1 MKAEDAR
8 KLTDDALDRLATAL
22 EQGRSESLTQYL
34 AVMARFHRYS
44 FGNILLILTQRPE
57 ATHVAGFNAWRDLKR
72 FVRKGERGIAIF
84 APMRLRVREDDGRR
98 EQPASTAE
106 PARTMLRFR
115 VVHVFDIAQTDG
127 EPLPEPVR
135 VQGDP
140 SVYAARLQAHVA
152 ACGITLDRADVPF
165 GADGV
170 STGGRIA
177 VREDLAP
184 AEEFAVT
191 VHELAHELLHRGE
204 DRKEFSKSV
213 RETEAEAVAFVV
225 SAAIGLQTG
234 TAASDYIQL
243 YNGDKDT
250 LSRSLDRIQKTAS
263 SILAAIGEETEVDV
277 PPPA

>member
-8 KLTDDALDRLATAL
+8 KMTDDALARLATAL

-44 FGNILLILTQRPE
+44 FGNILLILSQRPE
-57 ATHVAGFNAWRDLKR
+57 ATRVAGFNAWLNLKR

-84 APMRLRVREDDGRR
+84 APMRLRVRDDDRR
-98 EQPASTAE
+98 EPSPSNDEA
-106 PARTMLRFR
+106 ARAVLRFR

-127 EPLPEPVR
+127 EPLPEPAR
-135 VQGDP
+135 VQGDA
-140 SVYAARLQAHVA
+140 SVYTLRLQAYVA

-177 VREDLAP
+177 VRPDLSP
-184 AEEFAVT
+184 AEEFAVI
-191 VHELAHELLHRGE
+191 VHELAHELQHRGE
-204 DRKEFSKSV
+204 DRRDFSKTV

-225 SAAIGLQTG
+225 SAAIGLDTG

-250 LSRSLDRIQKTAS
+250 LSHSLDRIQKTAS
-263 SILAAIGEETEVDV
+263 SILAAIGEDADVDA
-277 PPPA
+277 PPAE

>member
-1 MKAEDAR
+1 MKAEQAR
-8 KLTDDALDRLATAL
+8 KMTDDAMAALA
-22 EQGRSESLTQYL
+22 ESLQQGKSEAITRYL

-57 ATHVAGFNAWRDLKR
+57 ATHVAGFNAWRDLRR

-84 APMRLRVREDDGRR
+84 APMRLRAGGDDD
-98 EQPASTAE
+98 TAE
-106 PARTMLRFR
+106 PSAEKPRTVLRFR

-127 EPLPEPVR
+127 EPLPEPAR
-135 VQGDP
+135 VAGDP
-140 SVYAARLQAHVA
+140 TVYSDRLRAYVA
-152 ACGITLDRADVPF
+152 ACGIAFERTEVPF

-177 VREDLAP
+177 VRQGMTP

-204 DRKEFSKSV
+204 DRKSFSKTV

-225 SAAIGLQTG
+225 SAAIGLNTG

-243 YNGDKDT
+243 YNGDTDT
-250 LSRSLDRIQKTAS
+250 LSASLDRIQKTAS
-263 SILAAIGEETEVDV
+263 SILTAISEEADIAAVQSE
-277 PPPA
+277 

>member
-8 KLTDDALDRLATAL
+8 KMTDEALARLATAL
-22 EQGRSESLTQYL
+22 EDGRSESLTQYL

-44 FGNILLILTQRPE
+44 FGNILLILAQRPD
-57 ATHVAGFNAWRDLKR
+57 ATRVAGFNAWRDLNR
-72 FVRKGERGIAIF
+72 FVRKGEHGIAIF
-84 APMRLRVREDDGRR
+84 APMRLRVRADEGAA
-98 EQPASTAE
+98 EQTDEKS
-106 PARTMLRFR
+106 RTVLRFR

-127 EPLPEPVR
+127 EPLPEPAR

-140 SVYAARLQAHVA
+140 SVHTARLTAYVA
-152 ACGITLDRADVPF
+152 TCGIVLERTDVPF

-177 VREDLAP
+177 VRPGLSA
-184 AEEFAVT
+184 AEEFAVI
-191 VHELAHELLHRGE
+191 VHELAHELLHRGD
-204 DRKEFSKSV
+204 DRKDFSKTV

-225 SAAIGLQTG
+225 SAAIGLDTS
-234 TAASDYIQL
+234 TAASDYIQV

-263 SILAAIGEETEVDV
+263 TILSAISDDAQNPVLAAE
-277 PPPA
+277 

>member
-1 MKAEDAR
+1 MKAEQAR
-8 KLTDDALDRLATAL
+8 KMTDDALAALAESL
-22 EQGRSESLTQYL
+22 QQGKSESLTRYL

-44 FGNILLILTQRPE
+44 FGNILLILAQCPD
-57 ATHVAGFNAWRDLKR
+57 ATRVAGFNAWRDLKR
-72 FVRKGERGIAIF
+72 FVRKGEHGIAIF
-84 APMRLRVREDDGRR
+84 APMRLRVGGSDEAT
-98 EQPASTAE
+98 EPSAE
-106 PARTMLRFR
+106 KPRTVLRFR

-135 VQGDP
+135 VAGDP
-140 SVYAARLQAHVA
+140 MVYAGRLQAYVA
-152 ACGITLDRADVPF
+152 ACGITFDRSDVPF

-177 VREDLAP
+177 VRPGLTP

-204 DRKEFSKSV
+204 DRKTLSKTV

-225 SAAIGLQTG
+225 STAIGLDTG

-243 YNGDKDT
+243 YNGDTDT
-250 LSRSLDRIQKTAS
+250 LSASLDRIQRTAS
-263 SILAAIGEETEVDV
+263 AILEAISEDAQVAALPSE
-277 PPPA
+277 

>member
-8 KLTDDALDRLATAL
+8 KMTDDALARLATAL

-44 FGNILLILTQRPE
+44 FGNILLILSQRPE
-57 ATHVAGFNAWRDLKR
+57 ATRVAGFNAWRDLGR
-72 FVRKGERGIAIF
+72 FVRKGEHGIAIF
-84 APMRLRVREDDGRR
+84 APMRLRARAEEVAG
-98 EQPASTAE
+98 EQTGEE
-106 PARTMLRFR
+106 PRTVLRFR
-115 VVHVFDIAQTDG
+115 VVHVFDVAQTDG
-127 EPLPEPVR
+127 EPLPEPAR

-140 SVYAARLQAHVA
+140 SVYTTRLQAHVA

-177 VREDLAP
+177 VRPDLSA
-184 AEEFAVT
+184 AEEFAVI
-191 VHELAHELLHRGE
+191 VHELAHELLHRGD
-204 DRKEFSKSV
+204 DRKDFSTTV

-225 SAAIGLQTG
+225 SAAIGLETG
-234 TAASDYIQL
+234 TAASDYIQI

-263 SILAAIGEETEVDV
+263 SILAAIGEDAEVDA
-277 PPPA
+277 PPPE